1 MTKTLAA
8 LAVLLPV
15 ASSAQS
21 LDALRAGA
29 EAAFQAAP
37 AAVIHPDLAAGRR
50 REPVLQAPLVP
61 APVRPALAPGK
72 EVGRAD
78 LAALFTA
85 NRRLMNK
92 VFGARALDL
101 GGMTDAAFSKY
112 YLTFTDAKG
121 TILAP
126 LGDLNRLRGNGIDLR
141 IDAATV
147 YNFKVSVNIF
157 SPARGSKLK
166 MTPVQGTRGPSHEVK
181 TGAVLDAVKARSF
194 IFRAGGTEFWLLYDR
209 DVLPDG
215 SGLAD
220 TRSFLFIKEDGLSS
234 KAWPLA
240 ESALAIDAPATVNLG
255 GTKVS
260 LTRTADAKLVVRE
273 SK

>member
-1 MTKTLAA
+1 MNKTLAA
-8 LAVLLPV
+8 LAVLLPA
-15 ASSAQS
+15 ASFAQS

-29 EAAFQAAP
+29 DAAFHAAP
-37 AAVIHPDLAAGRR
+37 ASVVHPDLARR
-50 REPVLQAPLVP
+50 REPVLQEPLKPAPLHP
-61 APVRPALAPGK
+61 SLAPGK
-72 EVGRAD
+72 ELGRAN
-78 LAALFTA
+78 LTALYAA
-85 NRRLMNK
+85 NRRLMSK
-92 VFGARALDL
+92 TFGARALDL

-126 LGDLNRLRGNGIDLR
+126 LGDLNRLRGDGIDLR

-147 YNFKVSVNIF
+147 YNFKISVNIF

-166 MTPVQGTRGPSHEVK
+166 MTPTQGTRGPSHEVK

-194 IFRAGGTEFWLLYDR
+194 VFHAGGGEFWLLYDQ

-220 TRSFLFIKEDGLSS
+220 TRSLLFIHEDGLSS

-240 ESALAIDAPATVNLG
+240 ESALTAGAPALVNLG
-255 GTKVS
+255 GTKIY
-260 LTRTADAKLVVRE
+260 LTRTADAKLIVNEAR
-273 SK
+273 